1 MPVIGSGVG
10 NYVLST
16 ANFKGA
22 EKPNGGPWI
31 SKICLLEANPRGLV
45 GGGQDPSKTPI
56 GPFYKP
62 KNKNSKS
69 AIENT

>member
-16 ANFKGA
+16 ADFKGA

-31 SKICLLEANPRGLV
+31 SKICLLWVSQKVGRG
-45 GGGQDPSKTPI
+45 GSSQDPSKTPI
-56 GPFYKP
+56 CPFYNP
-62 KNKNSKS
+62 KNKN
-69 AIENT
+69 